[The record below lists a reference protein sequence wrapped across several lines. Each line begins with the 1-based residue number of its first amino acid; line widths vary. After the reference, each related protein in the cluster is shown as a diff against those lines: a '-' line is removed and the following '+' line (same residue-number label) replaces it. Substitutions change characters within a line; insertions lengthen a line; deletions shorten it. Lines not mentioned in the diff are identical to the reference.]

1 MSDNTA
7 AFTLGPVA
15 IRRPRGGG
23 AGGVEDDLPHGG
35 LPRDPLRPR
44 PSPPQHR
51 GIDVD
56 RERHRHEEKGKR
68 ASVRDSPLRRGMRR
82 PLTCGEARRSA
93 ITGDRW
99 TPINSDR
106 RRGGAVNHR
115 RGQWGDRWPQ
125 PAGRRHGGRRNGAG
139 PPGNYPLPLI
149 TPRCERQANNT
160 YNRTRHP
167 HVRSRQSCRSKVG
180 WKRRKTRS
188 RDNLISQ

>member
-56 RERHRHEEKGKR
+56 RERHRREEKGKR

-82 PLTCGEARRSA
+82 PLACGEARRSA
-93 ITGDRW
+93 ITGNRW

-106 RRGGAVNHR
+106 RRGAVNHR
-115 RGQWGDRWPQ
+115 RRSMGRPMTAAGWTSSRRSAKRSGAAGQL
-125 PAGRRHGGRRNGAG
+125 
-139 PPGNYPLPLI
+139 PPTTNYPTL
-149 TPRCERQANNT
+149 
-160 YNRTRHP
+160 RTAGEQY
-167 HVRSRQSCRSKVG
+167 V
-180 WKRRKTRS
+180 
-188 RDNLISQ
+188 